1 MPAARWILPT
11 PDSDTVAGL
20 ASALKLRPVTAR
32 VLVGRGFTDP
42 DVARRLLRP
51 SLDALYSPYLMAGM
65 DAAVARLRR
74 AIEQKEKILIY
85 GDYDVDGTTS
95 IVILKKAIELAGGAA
110 DFHVPHRLR
119 DGYGMRTEVI
129 ERAAETG
136 VKLIVS
142 VDTGIR
148 AGEVVLAARELG
160 IDTIITD
167 HHLPEAE
174 LPPAVAVLNPS
185 RPDCRYPEKIL
196 CGAGVTFK
204 LVQALLGS
212 LGWPADRLERMLR
225 SFLKL
230 VAVATVADVVPLT
243 GENRVIVKFG
253 LDGLDRVNNLGLRAL
268 LEVSGLRKGHAP
280 SAHQV
285 AFQIAPRINAAGR
298 MAHASDVIRLFLTTD
313 LDEAK
318 TLAEQLHAL
327 NQERQQTEAEIVA
340 RVLEQCELEPVTD
353 SQCALVFA
361 GANWH
366 RGVVGIVAS
375 RLVERFCRPVF
386 VLSEEDG
393 ELSGSGR
400 SIPAF
405 HLVEALESM
414 PELFSRFGGHKQA
427 AGLALPSERLD
438 DFRTRLNAYAAARL
452 TPSDFV
458 PQLALDTTA
467 CFDELDDQAA
477 EELLSLA
484 PFGFGNPAPLLGIP
498 GVQVGAGAAVLKE
511 RHLKVE
517 LRQNGRRLVMNGWN
531 LGPRQPDLGAG
542 ASIDAV
548 VSLEPD
554 HYAERNGWGFW
565 CGVLKDFRMSLK

>member
-11 PDSDTVAGL
+11 PDPKTVNEL

-32 VLVGRGFTDP
+32 VLAGRGFIDP
-42 DVARRLLRP
+42 DVAARLLKP
-51 SLDALYSPYLMAGM
+51 SLDALHSPYLLAGM
-65 DAAVARLRR
+65 HAAVARLRL

-85 GDYDVDGTTS
+85 GDYDVDGTSS
-95 IVILKKAIELAGGAA
+95 IVILKKAIELAGGSA

-129 ERAAETG
+129 ERAAQTG

-148 AGEVVLAARELG
+148 AGTEAVAARELG
-160 IDTIITD
+160 IDMIITD
-167 HHLPEAE
+167 HHLPDEQ
-174 LPPAVAVLNPS
+174 LPPALAVLNPN
-185 RPDCRYPEKIL
+185 RADCKYPEKIL

-204 LVQALLGS
+204 LVHALLGS
-212 LGWPADRLERMLR
+212 LGWTPDKLERMLK

-253 LDGLDRVNNLGLRAL
+253 LEGLDRVSNPGLRAL
-268 LEVSGLRKGHAP
+268 LEVSGLLKGHAP

-298 MAHASDVIRLFLTTD
+298 MAHAADVVRLFLTAD
-313 LDEAK
+313 ADEAK
-318 TLAEQLHAL
+318 TLAEQLHSL

-340 RVLEQCELEPVTD
+340 CVLEQCARQPVTD
-353 SQCALVFA
+353 DQCSLVFA
-361 GANWH
+361 SEGWH

-386 VLSEEDG
+386 VLSQEDG
-393 ELSGSGR
+393 EAVGSGR
-400 SIPAF
+400 SIAAF
-405 HLVEALESM
+405 HLMDALESM
-414 PELFSRFGGHKQA
+414 PDLFSRFGGHKQA
-427 AGLALPSERLD
+427 AGLALDATRIEE
-438 DFRTRLNAYAAARL
+438 FRARLNSYAGMRL
-452 TPSDFV
+452 TPADFV
-458 PQLALDTTA
+458 PQMALDTVA
-467 CFDELDDQAA
+467 RFDELDDQAA

-484 PFGFGNPAPLLGIP
+484 PFGFGNPAPLLGVR
-498 GVQVGAGAAVLKE
+498 GVQVGSGATLLKE

-531 LGPRQPDLGAG
+531 MGARQPELAAG
-542 ASIDAV
+542 TSIDAV
-548 VSLEPD
+548 VAIEHD

-565 CGVLKDFRMSLK
+565 CGVLKDFRGL